1 MKSSEAIQQK
11 MVIEWCE
18 WNSNR
23 FEELKWIFHCPNE
36 AKRSPRLGAELK
48 RLGMRAGIPDLLLL
62 APKGKYIGLAI
73 EMKYGKNKCTREQIK
88 WLEWL
93 HKQGYKCEVCWSSEE
108 AIEVIKNYLGIRG

>member
-1 MKSSEAIQQK
+1 MNNEATEQK

-18 WNSNR
+18 WNSNK
-23 FEELKWIFHCPNE
+23 FEELKYIFHCPNE

-48 RLGMRAGIPDLLLL
+48 RLGMRPGVPDLLLL
-62 APKGKYIGLAI
+62 APKGEFLGLAI

-108 AIEVIKNYLGIRG
+108 AIEVIKNYLGIK